1 MVEHDRRDIWVH
13 SGILGAADY
22 SHCLL
27 NLVSRDL
34 TLTSSLQ
41 SLLPLLQPSF
51 NGLSHSHSKAK
62 HAFPLIPGLLL
73 RNPMDHLIDSFS
85 IRRSSSDPR
94 EWFSVIQLGLF
105 IYLCTKESVF
115 CPMKIFHVFACSNIR
130 RERERK
136 REKDIPVECWDKAT
150 IKCSN
155 RKIKANITN
164 TVECGET
171 LLRLIEA

>member
-1 MVEHDRRDIWVH
+1 MVEHDRSDIWVH
-13 SGILGAADY
+13 LGILRAADF

-34 TLTSSLQ
+34 KLTSSLQ
-41 SLLPLLQPSF
+41 SLPPLPQPLF
-51 NGLSHSHSKAK
+51 NGLSHSHSRTK
-62 HAFPLIPGLLL
+62 HTFPLIPALLL
-73 RNPMDHLIDSFS
+73 DNPMDHLIDNLS
-85 IRRSSSDPR
+85 IRKSLSDPR
-94 EWFSVIQLGLF
+94 EWFSVIQVGLF
-105 IYLCTKESVF
+105 TYLCTKETVF
-115 CPMKIFHVFACSNIR
+115 HSMKIFHVLACSNIR

-136 REKDIPVECWDKAT
+136 IPVECGDKAT

-155 RKIKANITN
+155 KKIKSNITN